1 MCFPRIQENRI
12 RSAINNSKI
21 SDSFRKQTDKEN
33 ESVSE
38 TYALFMYDGV
48 KRTS

>member
-1 MCFPRIQENRI
+1 MDLYLKVK
-12 RSAINNSKI
+12 SLKI

-33 ESVSE
+33 ECVSE